1 MTLGRLASLDQI
13 NDALKDRC
21 EELCGELLGG
31 KQVKGEWIAA
41 STEAGG
47 IGDSLSVGL
56 RGSKRGKWY
65 HFATGLGG
73 DLVGLVNYARF
84 NNADMKR
91 ALAWSKDF
99 IGGKIEPETEK
110 DRELRLQRQ
119 RAAERKEEREE
130 RARQGKAR
138 FHFLFDEKTVTNWEG
153 TPAWHYLN
161 NRLGGRLAKLGHLPG
176 CIRFHPALYNAQL
189 STKEK
194 AIELPAMI
202 AAVVNVEGSVI
213 ALHRT
218 WLVKRGAGDDSW
230 DRLRKEDLFSYA
242 DRTTDGRELK
252 GKKVL
257 GSFRGGTIRLWAG
270 RRVHMDTGEVKLG
283 VQWPRLGKGS
293 SIMLC
298 EGIETGLSLALAMP
312 ERRIVTTI
320 SIDGFADVVLP
331 PCFDKVTIAADRD
344 DKNER
349 QKAATSAAIER
360 AKLAHASRGRQLQI
374 VYPPEDIDDWNTAL
388 RQVVGRVA

>member
-194 AIELPAMI
+194 
-202 AAVVNVEGSVI
+202 G
-213 ALHRT
+213 HRA
-218 WLVKRGAGDDSW
+218 AGDD
-230 DRLRKEDLFSYA
+230 
-242 DRTTDGRELK
+242 
-252 GKKVL
+252 
-257 GSFRGGTIRLWAG
+257 
-270 RRVHMDTGEVKLG
+270 
-283 VQWPRLGKGS
+283 
-293 SIMLC
+293 
-298 EGIETGLSLALAMP
+298 
-312 ERRIVTTI
+312 
-320 SIDGFADVVLP
+320 
-331 PCFDKVTIAADRD
+331 
-344 DKNER
+344 
-349 QKAATSAAIER
+349 
-360 AKLAHASRGRQLQI
+360 RGRGQRRGLGHCA
-374 VYPPEDIDDWNTAL
+374 PSHLAGEA
-388 RQVVGRVA
+388 RRRRR